1 MNSYKLTFYKNLN
14 FSEVLFILI
23 PIFLIGSGP
32 FMSNLAISM
41 IALIFIFK
49 IFFKN
54 LYIEPSKY
62 FYFSITCFIILI
74 TSALTSDYALSSFV
88 KSLAYLRFLIFP
100 IAISYLLRDNKNL
113 YLYFYNILFFSILI
127 VTIDGLI
134 QFFLGYNSIGLILN
148 LFDFK
153 ENPYRLLM
161 GYKVQGLF
169 ADEGILGSYLSRLF
183 PIFVGLSIY
192 LKKTNNKIF
201 YLIYFFISVNILIS
215 GERVALI
222 LFIMSNFLLLLFI
235 SELRVKLLKI
245 LSFIVI
251 IYFLVISFN
260 VKVYDRMINSTLNSV
275 VKFNEAK
282 GIDYFIL
289 SKEHE
294 PLIFSATKI
303 FKNNFLLGAGPTNFR
318 RACNKKENFILDKN
332 SNTLKKVCSTHPHN
346 YYFQILAEVGII
358 GFLFYSSCIIYF
370 FSKIIYNKNRIPN
383 YVKCMII
390 AIILSIFPFI
400 VTGNFFNSWLSCIH
414 FLPIPF
420 ILNYFQKGKIN
431 VQR

>member
-1 MNSYKLTFYKNLN
+1 MNSYKLIFYKNLN
-14 FSEVLFILI
+14 LSEVLFILI
-23 PIFLIGSGP
+23 PIFLVGSGP
-32 FMSNLAISM
+32 FVSNLAISM

-49 IFFKN
+49 IFFNKFS
-54 LYIEPSKY
+54 IEASKY
-62 FYFSITCFIILI
+62 LYLSITCFIILI
-74 TSALTSDYALSSFV
+74 ASALMSDYVLSSFF

-100 IAISYLLRDNKNL
+100 LAISYLLRNNKNL
-113 YLYFYNILFFSILI
+113 YFYFYNILFFIILI

-148 LFDFK
+148 FFDIK

-183 PIFVGLSIY
+183 PIFIGLSIY
-192 LKKTNNKIF
+192 FKKTNNKIF
-201 YLIYFFISVNILIS
+201 YLIYFLISVNILIS

-222 LFIMSNFLLLLFI
+222 LFIISNILLFLFI
-235 SELRVKLLKI
+235 EELRVKLLKI
-245 LSFIVI
+245 FFFIVI
-251 IYFLVISFN
+251 IYFSMISFN
-260 VKVYDRMINSTLNSV
+260 TKIYDRMINSTFNSV
-275 VKFNEAK
+275 VKFSEVK
-282 GIDYFIL
+282 DIDFFIL

-294 PLIFSATKI
+294 PLIFSAIKI
-303 FKNNFLLGAGPTNFR
+303 FKNNLLLGVGPTNFR
-318 RACNKKENFILDKN
+318 RACNEKENFILDEN
-332 SNTLKKVCSTHPHN
+332 SNTLNKACGSHPHN

-358 GFLFYSSCIIYF
+358 GFLFYFSCIVYF
-370 FSKIIYNKNRIPN
+370 FSKIILNKNRIPN
-383 YVKCMII
+383 YIKCMII

-400 VTGNFFNSWLSCIH
+400 TTGNFFNSWLSCIH

-420 ILNYFQKGKIN
+420 ILNYFQKGVTN